1 VRLENPKQNN
11 SKSSYC
17 VRAKRIRKTRKA
29 QIWGKDNIKWW
40 N

>member
-1 VRLENPKQNN
+1 
-11 SKSSYC
+11 